1 MNKLGLIG
9 LAAQAAPRLFQVRR
23 RTWIMLGIGLL
34 VLFGLFIWA
43 AIALTGWFFGQAQ
56 GWGAAAP
63 EAARGALERV
73 ERQVEQV
80 VPGAREKLGEIVP
93 ALKPEAPP
101 ARDVSGTDLAPVAR
115 YPGLVRAAWHREGT
129 QVTARYEGQADYAA
143 VLSHYIRG
151 FTALGYAQEVRSATP
166 EAEAHAWTRDKQRYL
181 VKVAA
186 QPKGRVAV
194 EIETTLE

>member
-9 LAAQAAPRLFQVRR
+9 LAAQAAPKVFQVRR

-34 VLFGLFIWA
+34 ALFGLLIWA
-43 AIALTGWFFGQAQ
+43 AIALMGWFFGQVR

-80 VPGAREKLGEIVP
+80 APGAREKLGEIVP
-93 ALKPEAPP
+93 ALKPDTPP
-101 ARDVSGTDLAPVAR
+101 ARDVSGTDPAPVAR
-115 YPGLVRAAWHREGT
+115 YPGLVRAAWHREGK
-129 QVTARYEGQADYAA
+129 QVTARYEGQADFAA
-143 VLSHYIRG
+143 VLSHYLHG
-151 FTALGYAQEVRSATP
+151 FTALGYAPEVQSATP
-166 EAEAHAWTRDKQRYL
+166 EAETHAWAKGKQRYL

-186 QPKGRVAV
+186 QPRGRVAV